1 MLCDFDVCLIG
12 GNKTRKRVPD
22 SKKSFK
28 FIHQHS
34 TSKSFQVGIDFAY
47 SNTIDAEFDNVI
59 GNFLFN
65 SWVFN
70 LSSVCKQSRRLI
82 FDGHVMTVLR
92 LASMDISGIEAAMEV
107 LAGHED
113 PVIFRRKQVR

>member
-1 MLCDFDVCLIG
+1 MNLACLIG
-12 GNKTRKRVPD
+12 GNQTRKRVAG
-22 SKKSFK
+22 SKESLK

-34 TSKSFQVGIDFAY
+34 ANKTFQAAIDFAT
-47 SNTIDAEFDNVI
+47 SNINDAEFDNGI
-59 GNFLFN
+59 SNFFSN

-70 LSSVCKQSRRLI
+70 LSSVCKKSRRLI
-82 FDGHVMTVLR
+82 FDGYVMTVQR

-113 PVIFRRKQVR
+113 PVIFRKQVR